1 VLAHTDT
8 LEWTAL
14 RLMMLGCDFTVHEP
28 PELIDYLRTLGTRIT
43 NAAR

>member
-1 VLAHTDT
+1 
-8 LEWTAL
+8 
-14 RLMMLGCDFTVHEP
+14 MMLGCDFTVHEP